1 MAMEVDGLQPSLL
14 MVMGLGPPLPPAK
27 YTDLQKIEFFSKF
40 SICFLEEKLRKL
52 VMDFRPCAC
61 QNCPD
66 SGVSFVS
73 VGVVY
78 DKKSNTDF

>member
-1 MAMEVDGLQPSLL
+1 MEVDGLQPSLL

-27 YTDLQKIEFFSKF
+27 YTDLQKIEIFSKF
-40 SICFLEEKLRKL
+40 SISFLEEKLRKL

-66 SGVSFVS
+66 LRVSFVS
-73 VGVVY
+73 VGAVY